1 MAEQETAER
10 DLTVYV
16 TKAPTDQ
23 QTHFATWITEQTGY
37 NPDAAKSKR
46 EAFFHGV
53 RLAKALVMVHQSS
66 DEWREAREIL
76 LEEKAA
82 AKAAAEAEAAAAPP
96 KPAKAAK
103 ATKAAKKAAAPAAPA
118 DDAPPAKAVPAKKA
132 ATRRR
137 AAAAPAA
144 DADVV
149 PF

>member
-103 ATKAAKKAAAPAAPA
+103 AAKKAAAPAVTPGA
-118 DDAPPAKAVPAKKA
+118 DAPPAKATPAKKA
-132 ATRRR
+132 TTRRR